1 MSLELGTFGQTEMPV
16 KTERAYIDYVAIL
29 KRLRNNPNKMRRC
42 WSSLISARGGDKS
55 RLNDC

>member
-16 KTERAYIDYVAIL
+16 KTERAYIEYVAIL

-42 WSSLISARGGDKS
+42 WSSLI
-55 RLNDC
+55 